1 VADLAYTNPRPVP
14 APKKT
19 RSISRP
25 KSIATRSWARS
36 SSVKSRLRISAP
48 TDFRRLDTPLEPAAP
63 SPRRRG
69 RGFRPLE
76 LSIYLPSGRL
86 SPLPDFTSDDWEN
99 AVSGLARPK
108 PAVVR
113 EPGVPVDDDDE
124 DGGDGFQFPRKPV
137 STSSADLLGRQSTA
151 SNDSGFSPVLQP
163 ELYSSALPG
172 IPPRSPDRPRQGEYI
187 ITLPHKTGLVRPAT
201 SHSYYRHR
209 SGSPDHEPG
218 RSRSATDFVRPHSR
232 TNSLRRSRASA
243 ANDVD
248 EAIRE
253 LNTIVEERRVTAL
266 RKSRENLRSMGSL
279 SGLYSRSS
287 AGGGGESPL
296 GSPTMHIPAVAPLMA
311 GRARSQTLSDIG
323 SAFSMPL
330 TAGGGAAAPGPD
342 PDAGDGPASPAALR
356 PRAAS
361 RLRRWFSRANPGDES
376 PVVPPQAHPF
386 YQCASGAADDDD
398 DGSSDGSSTLSPSP
412 RSSSAAGSR
421 SPASDDYPATTA
433 TTPPSLSPTREASLE
448 SRSAAVAAK
457 AAAAHHQ
464 QPAPRPP
471 TASSSSSGRR
481 PSALVHPLA
490 QHPQQPARRPKR
502 GLSIDTTLSG
512 ASSAAASA
520 LGPASVPDAAAP
532 VPPLHSGP
540 VGVAY

>member
-1 VADLAYTNPRPVP
+1 LLTISIEEPRLTFDEPVRVADLAYTNPRPVP

-19 RSISRP
+19 KSISRP
-25 KSIATRSWARS
+25 KSLATRSWARS
-36 SSVKSRLRISAP
+36 SSVKARPRISAP

-99 AVSGLARPK
+99 VVNGLARPK

-113 EPGVPVDDDDE
+113 EPGVPFDDDEE

-163 ELYSSALPG
+163 EFYASALPG
-172 IPPRSPDRPRQGEYI
+172 IPPRSPDRARQGEYI
-187 ITLPHKTGLVRPAT
+187 ITLPHKAGLVRPAT
-201 SHSYYRHR
+201 SHSYLRHR

-232 TNSLRRSRASA
+232 TNSLRRSRAGA
-243 ANDVD
+243 ASDVD

-266 RKSRENLRSMGSL
+266 KKSRENLRSMGSL

-287 AGGGGESPL
+287 AGGESPL

-330 TAGGGAAAPGPD
+330 TATGGSGSPMPAAD
-342 PDAGDGPASPAALR
+342 PGDGTASPTSTRRSASSTPSSRSGACR
-356 PRAAS
+356 PS
-361 RLRRWFSRANPGDES
+361 RSRART
-376 PVVPPQAHPF
+376 
-386 YQCASGAADDDD
+386 CAAW
-398 DGSSDGSSTLSPSP
+398 
-412 RSSSAAGSR
+412 
-421 SPASDDYPATTA
+421 
-433 TTPPSLSPTREASLE
+433 
-448 SRSAAVAAK
+448 
-457 AAAAHHQ
+457 
-464 QPAPRPP
+464 
-471 TASSSSSGRR
+471 
-481 PSALVHPLA
+481 
-490 QHPQQPARRPKR
+490 AR
-502 GLSIDTTLSG
+502 
-512 ASSAAASA
+512 
-520 LGPASVPDAAAP
+520 
-532 VPPLHSGP
+532 
-540 VGVAY
+540 